1 MGVYIPLLEPIKIK
15 LMEILNSNVT
25 INVKDL
31 NKSLMFYEKI
41 GFSLKQRWDNHYAQ
55 LSAPGIEL
63 GLHPSNAP
71 VGSGNR
77 DGISIGFTTR
87 DFEKTKN
94 ELSKLGISVTERTEE
109 GGDFLHFND
118 PDGTSLYFIRSKW

>member
-1 MGVYIPLLEPIKIK
+1 MK
-15 LMEILNSNVT
+15 ILNANVT

-31 NKSLMFYEKI
+31 NDSVLFYEKI
-41 GFSLKQRWDNHYAQ
+41 GFRLKKRWDDYYAQ

-63 GLHPSNAP
+63 GLHPSDASA
-71 VGSGNR
+71 GSNYH
-77 DGISIGFTTR
+77 DGISIGFTTN
-87 DFEKTKN
+87 DFDKTKN
-94 ELSKLGISVTERTEE
+94 ELSELGIPVSERSEQ

>member
-1 MGVYIPLLEPIKIK
+1 
-15 LMEILNSNVT
+15 MEILNTNVT
-25 INVKDL
+25 INVKNINDSV
-31 NKSLMFYEKI
+31 KFYEKI

-63 GLHPSNAP
+63 GLHPSD
-71 VGSGNR
+71 VSLGLSNR
-77 DGISIGFTTR
+77 EGISIGFTTK

-94 ELSKLGISVTERTEE
+94 ELSKLEISVTERSEE

-118 PDGTSLYFIRSKW
+118 PDGTSLYFIRSNW

>member
-1 MGVYIPLLEPIKIK
+1 
-15 LMEILNSNVT
+15 MEILNSNVT

-31 NKSLMFYEKI
+31 NDSVMFYVKI

-63 GLHPSNAP
+63 GLHPSVASA
-71 VGSGNR
+71 GLTKC

-94 ELSKLGISVTERTEE
+94 ELSKLEISVTERSEE

-118 PDGTSLYFIRSKW
+118 PDGTSLYFIRPKW